1 MGLARFEMDKNSEG
15 QFDGVRVDFAK
26 FVDPAQL
33 VDLSLATGLAVVAVV
48 AEQVFAVA
56 EAVVGLVDSAEIFAE
71 RARRRLKY
79 EENCAPQI
87 AWG

>member
-1 MGLARFEMDKNSEG
+1 MAKNSEG

-33 VDLSLATGLAVVAVV
+33 VDLSLATGLAVVVAQLFV

-56 EAVVGLVDSAEIFAE
+56 EAVVGLADSAGIFAE

>member
-33 VDLSLATGLAVVAVV
+33 VDLSLATGLAVVA
-48 AEQVFAVA
+48 EQVFAVA

-79 EENCAPQI
+79 EEICAPQI